1 MHHAYAQSAP
11 CAPDAAGGPRRL
23 DDIRLL
29 LPLMDGIARP
39 AARCE
44 ALLDR
49 FRTLSHL
56 VHAPPE
62 QVRAVDPAL
71 GPFAERI
78 AAFRAL
84 HAELLR
90 RPLESAPLLRAP
102 VLTGTDAVARYLVAR
117 ERRDDVERMGA
128 LLFNARLRLID
139 DVDIASGTYDRT
151 HAYPREIARLVLDR
165 NAAGV
170 ILHHNHPSAD
180 PSPSPADWALTDQVR
195 ETLACVDASLHDHF
209 VVAGGVA
216 VSMAKQRP
224 DRFDPVPKTTVRT
237 ADRP

>member
-1 MHHAYAQSAP
+1 MHHASAQSAP

-29 LPLMDGIARP
+29 LPLMHGIPRP
-39 AARCE
+39 AALCE
-44 ALLDR
+44 LLLDR
-49 FRTLSHL
+49 FGTLARL

-62 QVRAVDPAL
+62 QVRATDPAL
-71 GPFAERI
+71 APFAERL

-90 RPLESAPLLRAP
+90 RPLETEPLLRAP
-102 VLTGTDAVARYLVAR
+102 VLAGTDAVARYLAAR
-117 ERRDDVERMGA
+117 ERPDDVERIGA
-128 LLFNARLRLID
+128 LLLDARLRLID

-180 PSPSPADWALTDQVR
+180 PSPSPGDWTLTDRVR

-209 VVAGGVA
+209 VVARGVA
-216 VSMAKQRP
+216 VSMANQQP
-224 DRFDPVPKTTVRT
+224 SRFDPVPRAAVHT